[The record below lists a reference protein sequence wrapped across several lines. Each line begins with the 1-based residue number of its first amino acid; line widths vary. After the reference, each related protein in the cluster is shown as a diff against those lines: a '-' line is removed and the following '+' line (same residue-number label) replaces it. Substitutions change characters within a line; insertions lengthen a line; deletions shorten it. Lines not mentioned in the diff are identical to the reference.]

1 MQGFIEVK
9 TLTDDSAI
17 LLPIVHITAVV
28 ERDYGTFIETGV
40 DGKGRTIGMHR
51 QGTVDKKQ
59 MYYGDRVGVVSQ
71 RDYNKAKGY
80 GEKAKQKYIDKKN
93 KKK

>member
-40 DGKGRTIGMHR
+40 DGKGRTIGIRKMASR
-51 QGTVDKKQ
+51 LFCLTLPK
-59 MYYGDRVGVVSQ
+59 
-71 RDYNKAKGY
+71 KAK
-80 GEKAKQKYIDKKN
+80 KRRLN
-93 KKK
+93 

>member
-40 DGKGRTIGMHR
+40 DGKGRTIGIPVADSYE
-51 QGTVDKKQ
+51 QI
-59 MYYGDRVGVVSQ
+59 
-71 RDYNKAKGY
+71 
-80 GEKAKQKYIDKKN
+80 KQKILN
-93 KKK
+93 SR